1 MRQLLVS
8 RSTPRGAHM
17 TTVATATAPIARRNA
32 FLGLFMVTLATL
44 MYEILLTRIF
54 SATVFYHFAF
64 VALSIALFGM
74 TVGALMVYLMP
85 QRFAPEHVEQQLA
98 VHSLGFAISI
108 LVSFLVHLAMP
119 LWLSSTAGA
128 IFTVTIKYLVIS
140 VPFVFSGICVCLALT
155 RFPTQVSSLYAADL
169 VGSSAGC
176 LIVLFTL
183 HWLDAPTAVVLVAVV
198 AALGAGFFAAEVNG
212 GALRRWSYIF
222 AGACLLLTMVNTGMA
237 RAGSPLL
244 RLKWVKFEQ
253 EGELL
258 HERWN
263 SFSRITVAGD
273 PEKPLAPFG
282 WGLSSRYPKGKGNI
296 PQLKLLIDGLAG
308 TALTKFDGKDFASI
322 DYLRYDVTNVVHS
335 IRPNSDVLVV
345 GVGGGR
351 DILSALYFNQKSVT
365 GVELNQTTLNTIND
379 RFGDFTGH
387 LDQDPRVHFE
397 NDEARAFVARK
408 KEKVDIIEASLTDTW
423 AATAAGAFVL
433 SENNLY
439 TVEAFDTFLEHLNPR
454 GVLSVSRWY
463 QKDMP
468 AEAYRLTALAM
479 QALRDRGIKDPQKHI
494 FLATQLRDRD
504 PDWMVEGD
512 IPEGIGTSTILLSNE
527 PFDAE
532 DVARF
537 DRITNEMG
545 FEQTFS
551 PRGTEDKVLGA
562 MAKAE
567 DLAAFAETY
576 PLDISPPHDDRPF
589 FFYMFRL
596 GDFASWNQEQGMND
610 PNRLAMLTL
619 ALLLGVVLVLTSVCI
634 VLPLWLKGRREALKG
649 SLPLVLF
656 FACLGFG
663 FMTLEIAQMQ
673 RLNIFLGHPTYGL
686 SVVLFSLLLSS
697 GLGSFTTSKLSLQD
711 GVKRLVGLLFVLL
724 LVGILTP
731 ILTRA
736 LEYTPLPVHILISV
750 VLLFPMGFFLGMAFP
765 IGMKAAQERASELA
779 PWFWGINGATSVC
792 ASVLAV
798 IVAINFGVSVTFWT
812 GASFYVV
819 ALLAYMRRLT
829 PAAA

>member
-1 MRQLLVS
+1 M
-8 RSTPRGAHM
+8 
-17 TTVATATAPIARRNA
+17 TVATPIAKRNA

-85 QRFAPEHVEQQLA
+85 QRFAPEQVEQQLSFY
-98 VHSLGFAISI
+98 SLGFAVSI
-108 LVSFLVHLAMP
+108 LASFLVHLAMP
-119 LWLSSTAGA
+119 LWLSSPVGA
-128 IFTVTIKYLVIS
+128 VLTVTIKYLVIS
-140 VPFVFSGICVCLALT
+140 VPFVYSGICVCLALT
-155 RFPTQVSSLYAADL
+155 RFPTQVSQLYAADL
-169 VGSSAGC
+169 VGSSVGC

-183 HWLDAPTAVVLVAVV
+183 HMIDAPTAVVMVAVV
-198 AALGAGFFAAEVNG
+198 AALGAGFFAAGVNG

-222 AGACLLLTMVNTGMA
+222 AGACLVLAMVNTGMA
-237 RAGSPLL
+237 RAGSSLL
-244 RLKWVKFEQ
+244 RLRWVKFQ
-253 EGELL
+253 KEGELL

-263 SFSRITVAGD
+263 SFSRITVEGD

-282 WGLSSRYPKGKGNI
+282 WGLSSRYPKNTQGI

-308 TALTKFDGKDFASI
+308 TALTKFDGKDFSAL
-322 DYLRYDVTNVVHS
+322 DYLRYDVTNVVHTL
-335 IRPNSDVLVV
+335 RPNSDVLVV

-439 TVEAFDTFLEHLNPR
+439 TVEAFDTFLSHLNPR

-479 QALRDRGIKDPQKHI
+479 QALRDRGVTDPQKHI
-494 FLATQLRDRD
+494 LLATQLREKD
-504 PDWMVEGD
+504 PDWMVDGD
-512 IPEGIGTSTILLSNE
+512 IPPGIGTSTILVSNE
-527 PFDAE
+527 PFSPE
-532 DVARF
+532 DLVRF
-537 DRITNEMG
+537 DKITSEMG
-545 FEQTFS
+545 FERTFS
-551 PRGTEDKVLGA
+551 PIGTEDKVLA
-562 MAKAE
+562 KMAKAE
-567 DLAAFAETY
+567 DLDAYARTY

-589 FFYMFRL
+589 FFYLFRL
-596 GDFASWNQEQGMND
+596 GDLASWQQEQGMND

-634 VLPLWLKGRREALKG
+634 LLPLWLKGRRDALKG
-649 SLPLVLF
+649 SMPLVIF

-697 GLGSFTTSKLSLQD
+697 GLGSFTTNKLSLQD
-711 GVKRLVGLLFVLL
+711 GVKRLMGLLVVLAF
-724 LVGILTP
+724 VGIMTP
-731 ILTRA
+731 ILTRS
-736 LEYTPLPVHILISV
+736 LEFTPLPMHIVISV
-750 VLLFPMGFFLGMAFP
+750 LLLFPMGFFLGMAFP
-765 IGMKAAQERASELA
+765 IGMKAAQERSEELA

-792 ASVLAV
+792 ASVFAI
-798 IVAINFGVSVTFWT
+798 IVAINFGVSATFWT
-812 GASFYVV
+812 GVTFYVI
-819 ALLAYMRRLT
+819 ALFAYIRRLT